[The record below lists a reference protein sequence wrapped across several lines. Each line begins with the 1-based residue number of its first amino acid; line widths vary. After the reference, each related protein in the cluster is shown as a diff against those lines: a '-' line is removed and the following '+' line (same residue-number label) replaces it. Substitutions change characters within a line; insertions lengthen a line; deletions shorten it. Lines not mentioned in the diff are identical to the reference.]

1 MAKNKKKEYYMLIQ
15 RYCEPNFLTAGEMDE
30 LIAI

>member
-1 MAKNKKKEYYMLIQ
+1 MLIQ

-30 LIAI
+30 LIAIW